1 MMKAIQLKN
10 GYFVSEI
17 ECQESPLEPGK
28 YLIPKGAI
36 ITDKKPPIKTI
47 DSEDVSYWS
56 EQLNDFV
63 VKKNPAYQK
72 RYSIIDGTEKLFA
85 PNENPSNEYT
95 DIPKPEG
102 DFIYYKNNW
111 IDSNLYYKKFYSI
124 IDGTEKLFAPNEKI
138 PELYTEQEPKTET
151 QIFWENDWI
160 EPETKEQI
168 ETTRKYLGT
177 KDKSIKSEAEIR
189 DIIYQSKYD
198 TISNNVKIKIENGFE
213 INFIAD
219 LGIDADIKGK
229 GTDGIKRRYPDT
241 AQQIQDLKD
250 QFFQHAF
257 QTKLLGDSKK
267 LFLQENYQTM
277 TLDDLQN
284 YNTEI

>member
-1 MMKAIQLKN
+1 MKAIQLKN

-151 QIFWENDWI
+151 QIF
-160 EPETKEQI
+160 
-168 ETTRKYLGT
+168 
-177 KDKSIKSEAEIR
+177 
-189 DIIYQSKYD
+189 
-198 TISNNVKIKIENGFE
+198 
-213 INFIAD
+213 
-219 LGIDADIKGK
+219 GK
-229 GTDGIKRRYPDT
+229 
-241 AQQIQDLKD
+241 
-250 QFFQHAF
+250 
-257 QTKLLGDSKK
+257 
-267 LFLQENYQTM
+267 M
-277 TLDDLQN
+277 TGLNPKQKN
-284 YNTEI
+284 R